1 MVSNSISRS
10 VKPVVRRREE
20 RGVSLILTAAAVF
33 VLIGML
39 GLTTDVGRMFI
50 YKSELQMFADA
61 SAMAAITYMDGTQAG
76 VQAANAVATAGPLG
90 TTKPNGYNFDTQGI
104 SNVTTGYATTY
115 TGTYD
120 SYATASMSSTNSY
133 RFMKVTASANI
144 TLSFMPVLPGAPSAL
159 TLTATA
165 VAGQKASTTV
175 NNGGL
180 VPFAPDAHDQSDT
193 KNFGLVPGQ
202 EYSLKW
208 ANGNTTTCAG
218 DAGFTPPGQPPS
230 GHGFVN
236 IGEGTGSSGI
246 RQSIEYGGFP
256 NSLSTPSSL
265 YIDEDIYEDPGNR
278 GSEIFKA
285 MNDRVDQDTDTTS
298 TTYAEYVSKGT
309 GNGRRIVTAP
319 IAGTWTGNGS
329 NANTPILGFGNFLL
343 DTSYSG
349 DTGAICAI
357 YIGPGNT
364 SGRSSGASDGTKVY
378 STSLYQ

>member
-1 MVSNSISRS
+1 MSA
-10 VKPVVRRREE
+10 
-20 RGVSLILTAAAVF
+20 TAVF

-39 GLTTDVGRMFI
+39 GLSTDVGRMFI

-76 VQAANAVATAGPLG
+76 VQGANAVATAGPLG

-104 SNVTTGYATTY
+104 TNVTTGYATTY

-120 SYATASMSSTNSY
+120 SYSTASGSATNSY
-133 RFMKVTASANI
+133 RFLKVTASADLS
-144 TLSFMPVLPGAPSAL
+144 LSFLPVLPGVPTSM
-159 TLTATA
+159 TLSATA

-175 NNGGL
+175 TNGGL

-193 KNFGLVPGQ
+193 KNFGFVPGQ
-202 EYSLKW
+202 EYTLKW
-208 ANGNTTTCAG
+208 GTNGSQDVTTCAG

-265 YIDEDIYEDPGNR
+265 YIDEDIYEDPGDR
-278 GSEIFKA
+278 GREIFDA
-285 MNDRVDQDTDTTS
+285 LQARVNQDTDTSS
-298 TTYAEYVSKGT
+298 TTYADYVSRAT

-343 DTSYSG
+343 DTTYSG
-349 DTGAICAI
+349 NSGSICAV

-364 SGRSSGASDGTKVY
+364 SGRSTGASDGTKIY
-378 STSLYQ
+378 STTLYQ